1 VIDCTCPA
9 RPIEKLGIKWTF
21 KSRND
26 VGPHNHRLD
35 VRESRPASRNLC
47 ERHQRS
53 RCFTSTE
60 FRAEDYTFTSKM
72 TIRLAVPVI
81 LFVFALHAQTPFYLS
96 NGDRVVFYGDSIT
109 DQRLYDSYVE
119 TFVVTRFPKLNVQ
132 FVHSGWN
139 GDRVSGGGGG
149 PIDTRLDR
157 DVISYRPTVVTIN
170 LGMNDGEYH
179 PFDRVTFDKFAAG
192 YEHIVDR
199 LIQKLPGV
207 RITAIQPSPYDDV
220 TRPPLFEGGY
230 NATLQVY
237 GKFIGEFAARRK
249 LFTADMNAPVL
260 HVLRLANQNNSE
272 IARQMIPDRVH
283 PAEGTHLIMAE
294 ALLKAWN
301 APAVVTD
308 VKIDAASAKALITHN
323 TAVTALTVRS
333 GLAWTQTDSALPFP
347 IDWDDP
353 TSVIPLAIHSSDFV
367 ESLDL
372 QRLSVVSLKPGRY
385 VLAIDG
391 SKTGV
396 FGQDELAAG
405 VNLATYQTP
414 MVKQAR
420 EVLYLTLKRAGVHHF
435 RWRFLQISLSDDGL
449 AGQAA
454 AIRAVD
460 RVESQ
465 LTAQRRAKA
474 QPVPRR
480 YTLEALP

>member
-1 VIDCTCPA
+1 M
-9 RPIEKLGIKWTF
+9 
-21 KSRND
+21 
-26 VGPHNHRLD
+26 
-35 VRESRPASRNLC
+35 
-47 ERHQRS
+47 RS
-53 RCFTSTE
+53 VVS
-60 FRAEDYTFTSKM
+60 
-72 TIRLAVPVI
+72 LL
-81 LFVFALHAQTPFYLS
+81 LFVCALPAQTPFYLS
-96 NGDRVVFYGDSIT
+96 KGDRLVFYGDSIT
-109 DQRLYDSYVE
+109 DQRLYNSYVE
-119 TFVVTRFPKLNVQ
+119 TFVVTRFPKLNVT

-149 PIDTRLDR
+149 TIDTRLDR
-157 DVISYRPTVVTIN
+157 DVIAYRPTVVTIN

-179 PFDRVTFDKFAAG
+179 PFDPVTFDKFAAG

-199 LIQKLPGV
+199 LTQKLNAV
-207 RITAIQPSPYDDV
+207 RITAIQPSPYDDF

-237 GKFIGEFAARRK
+237 GKFIRELAARRR
-249 LFTADMNAPVL
+249 LSTADMNAPVL
-260 HVLRLANQNNSE
+260 HVLRLANQKNPE

-308 VKIDAASAKALITHN
+308 VKIDASSAKALVAHN
-323 TAVTALTVRS
+323 TAVTALAVRS
-333 GLAWTQTDSALPFP
+333 GLAWTQSDSALPFP

-353 TSVIPLAIHSSDFV
+353 TSVVPLAIHSSDFV

-372 QRLSVVSLKPGRY
+372 QRLSVVNLKPGRY

-391 SKTGV
+391 STTGV
-396 FGQDELAAG
+396 FGENELAAG
-405 VNLATYQTP
+405 INLATYPTP

-420 EVLYLTLKRAGVHHF
+420 EVLYLTLKRAGIHQF
-435 RWRFLQISLSDDGL
+435 RWRFLQISLLDDGL
-449 AGQAA
+449 AGRPA

-460 RVESQ
+460 RLESE
-465 LTAQRRAKA
+465 LAAQRWAKA

-480 YTLEALP
+480 YTLEPLP